1 MNHVLF
7 QQRQSFQ
14 FQVAEVAADLRREA
28 LLQPHVGA
36 VAQRPAMPLGLSL
49 RLESQKTEPEG
60 KKLKSFFQ
68 TSSLFSILDG
78 KSKGAV
84 LELNQLSCT

>member
-1 MNHVLF
+1 MDAYLVNHVLF

-36 VAQRPAMPLGLSL
+36 VAQRPAMLLGLSL
-49 RLESQKTEPEG
+49 RLESKKTEPVRKNIEELFPD
-60 KKLKSFFQ
+60 KLTFLHS
-68 TSSLFSILDG
+68 
-78 KSKGAV
+78 
-84 LELNQLSCT
+84 